1 MARKKKQRKKSWLRT
16 LVLFLVIPL
25 AVWLIAFLIW
35 FYGYDLSNL
44 FTKDAPRPVSPKPAR
59 QIEKDDRRKRTSTPQ
74 PQEKI
79 YEEDRKKLEDVLK
92 QRN

>member
-1 MARKKKQRKKSWLRT
+1 MARKKQRKKSWLRT

-35 FYGYDLSNL
+35 FYWYDLSNL
-44 FTKDAPRPVSPKPAR
+44 LSKDAPRRVSPKSAR
-59 QIEKDDRRKRTSTPQ
+59 QIEKDDRRERTPAPQ

-79 YEEDRKKLEDVLK
+79 FEEDRKKLEDVLK